1 MELIK
6 VLRGM
11 LDAKYPHERKLLTSA
26 VSANV
31 FRNHDRKPL
40 EQLDTAWS
48 RDMDAFYIM
57 VIKLVSLK
65 LLVANDISQK

>member
-1 MELIK
+1 MLIDRHPKDTENFLELIK
-6 VLRGM
+6 ILRVM

-31 FRNHDRKPL
+31 FRDHDRKPL
-40 EQLDTAWS
+40 EQLEAAWS

-57 VIKLVSLK
+57 VFKKI
-65 LLVANDISQK
+65 